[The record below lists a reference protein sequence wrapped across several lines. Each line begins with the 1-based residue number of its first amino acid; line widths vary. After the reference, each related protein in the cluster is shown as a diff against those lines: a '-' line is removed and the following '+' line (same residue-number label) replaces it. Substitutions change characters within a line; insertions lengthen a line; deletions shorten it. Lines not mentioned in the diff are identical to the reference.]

1 MNYKGFD
8 KDLKCRGFQYEIGKE
23 YECAAAVA
31 CETGFHACERP
42 LDVFSYY
49 PPASSRYCEVE
60 QSGETNAS
68 SNDSKVASTKIKIG
82 AEIGIPGLVKAQIEY
97 VKAHTTTEHTDPKA
111 ATAGNSGAATA
122 GDWGAATAGYSGA
135 ATAGNRG
142 AATAGDWGAATAGYR
157 GAATAGDS
165 GAATAGDCGA
175 ATAGDWGAATAGD
188 CGAATAGNSGAAT
201 AGDCGAATAGAR
213 GAATAGNRGAATA
226 GNSGT
231 ATAGASG
238 AATAGASGA
247 ATAGDWGAATAG
259 YRGAA
264 TAGDSGAATAGDWG
278 YALSGGNSACGK
290 NGVAVVRGTDP
301 KAKGGIGAVLV
312 LVKTADDGEIEILKT
327 VKVDGEKVKADTW
340 YTVKGNRLAEVKE

>member
-49 PPASSRYCEVE
+49 PPAFSRYCEVE
-60 QSGETNAS
+60 QSGKTDAN

-97 VKAHTTTEHTDPKA
+97 VKAHTTMEHTDPK
-111 ATAGNSGAATA
+111 
-122 GDWGAATAGYSGA
+122 AATAGYSGA
-135 ATAGNRG
+135 ATAG
-142 AATAGDWGAATAGYR
+142 DF
-157 GAATAGDS
+157 
-165 GAATAGDCGA
+165 
-175 ATAGDWGAATAGD
+175 
-188 CGAATAGNSGAAT
+188 GAATAGNW
-201 AGDCGAATAGAR
+201 
-213 GAATAGNRGAATA
+213 GAATAGNR
-226 GNSGT
+226 
-231 ATAGASG
+231 
-238 AATAGASGA
+238 
-247 ATAGDWGAATAG
+247 
-259 YRGAA
+259 
-264 TAGDSGAATAGDWG
+264 G

-301 KAKGGIGAVLV
+301 KSKGGIGAVLV
-312 LVKTADDGEIEILKT
+312 LVKTDDDGEIEILKT
-327 VKVDGEKVKADTW
+327 AKVDGEKVKADTW

>member
-82 AEIGIPGLVKAQIEY
+82 AEIGTPGLVKAQIEY

-122 GDWGAATAGYSGA
+122 G
-135 ATAGNRG
+135 N
-142 AATAGDWGAATAGYR
+142 R

-165 GAATAGDCGA
+165 GAATAG
-175 ATAGDWGAATAGD
+175 
-188 CGAATAGNSGAAT
+188 N
-201 AGDCGAATAGAR
+201 
-213 GAATAGNRGAATA
+213 
-226 GNSGT
+226 
-231 ATAGASG
+231 
-238 AATAGASGA
+238 
-247 ATAGDWGAATAG
+247 
-259 YRGAA
+259 
-264 TAGDSGAATAGDWG
+264 WG

>member
-60 QSGETNAS
+60 QSGETSAS
-68 SNDSKVASTKIKIG
+68 SDDSKVASTKIKIG
-82 AEIGIPGLVKAQIEY
+82 AEIGIHGLVKAQIEY

-122 GDWGAATAGYSGA
+122 GYWGA

-142 AATAGDWGAATAGYR
+142 AATAGY
-157 GAATAGDS
+157 
-165 GAATAGDCGA
+165 
-175 ATAGDWGAATAGD
+175 
-188 CGAATAGNSGAAT
+188 
-201 AGDCGAATAGAR
+201 
-213 GAATAGNRGAATA
+213 
-226 GNSGT
+226 
-231 ATAGASG
+231 
-238 AATAGASGA
+238 
-247 ATAGDWGAATAG
+247 
-259 YRGAA
+259 
-264 TAGDSGAATAGDWG
+264 SGAATAGDWG

-290 NGVAVVRGTDP
+290 NGVAVVHGTDP

-312 LVKTADDGEIEILKT
+312 LVKTDDDGEIEILKT
-327 VKVDGEKVKADTW
+327 AKVDGEKVKADTW